1 MGARRDIN
9 KILIIGS
16 GPIMIGQ
23 ACEFDYS
30 GNQAVRA
37 LKEEGYTVI
46 LVNPNPATIMT
57 TPGTADAIYM
67 DPLEVPYLEAII
79 RAERPDAVLPT
90 MGGQTALNLT
100 MDLETAGVFERYGV
114 EVIGARTASIRM
126 AEDRGEFKLAMDRIG
141 LESAKSAFVHNL
153 EEARA
158 FLERSCVP
166 VIIRPS
172 YTLGG
177 RGGAIAYTREDFEQL
192 LDWALAES
200 PTHTAL
206 LEESLLGWKEFELE
220 VVRDAADNA
229 VIVCS
234 IENIDPM
241 GVHTGDSITVAPIQT
256 LSDATYQRMRTAAIE
271 VLREI
276 GVDCGGSN
284 VQFAVHPET
293 ERMVVIEMN
302 PRVSRSSAL
311 ASKATGFPIARCAAK
326 LAAGFTLDEVVN
338 DITGKTVS
346 CFEPALDYCAVKVP
360 RFELEKFPLG
370 YEELGTQM
378 KSVGESLAIGR
389 SFTEAFNKAIRACE
403 FGFDGIEEL
412 PELEAKTLDRM
423 IDSLHPRRLFA
434 VYTVLKRRGA
444 EALEDLA
451 KRTAYDRWFLYHLL
465 ELAELERRLSREEL
479 TEELL
484 LEAKASGLTDR
495 RIATLR
501 GEEERSV
508 RAVREGFGL
517 FAGYHFVD
525 TCAGEFD
532 ADTPYFY
539 GTYGEVDEGE
549 PLRSGGVVIL
559 ASGPNRIGQGL
570 EFDTCC
576 TLSSMAYRRLG
587 VKSVIINSNPET
599 VSTDFNVSDRL
610 YLEPLTA
617 EDVAEVL
624 RKEGLSDVVVQLGGQ
639 TPLNM
644 AEQLEAYGARV
655 VGTPVESIQGVEDRG
670 LFAALITRLGLR
682 QPANRMAGTPE
693 EVERCA
699 AEIGY
704 PVLLRPSYVLGGR
717 SMMIAYTR
725 EELLEFLAKGI
736 VITPERP
743 VLVDQ
748 FLEDAFEYDVDAVAD
763 GEFVYVGGVMQ
774 HIEAAGIHSGDSAC
788 VFPAYKSSPET
799 ERQIVEATALIARD
813 IGVRGLLN
821 IQFAVKD
828 NELYVIEVN
837 PRASRTVPFI
847 SKVSGVDLVE
857 AAVRVWQ
864 GENLQQQGLIPAA
877 DAAAAAR
884 APADVVPAGAAPAD
898 APPAGRPPGN
908 GSAADGPPLAGVGV
922 GRCITGW
929 AVKEAMFSFDR
940 FRGLDPLLGPEMR
953 STGEAIGIGAD
964 FGEAFAKAS
973 AAVGTQLPTAGR
985 VFVSVHDA
993 DKPALLAIVRELEA
1007 LGFTIAATRGTA
1019 QYLYDNGVF
1028 AEVIL
1033 KVHEGRPNI
1042 LNHLE
1047 AGRIAM
1053 VVNTP
1058 LGRFTQR
1065 DDDYIRIEALRNKV
1079 PCTTTI
1085 SAATAAVAG
1094 IRYLKQG
1101 LIEARRLPEP
1111 AAR

>member
-1 MGARRDIN
+1 MGARRDIS

-37 LKEEGYTVI
+37 LKEEGYTVV

-57 TPGTADAIYM
+57 TPGTADSIYLE
-67 DPLEVPYLEAII
+67 PLEVPYLEAII
-79 RAERPDAVLPT
+79 RTERPDAVLPT

-100 MDLETAGVFERYGV
+100 MDLQAAGVFEKYGV
-114 EVIGARTASIRM
+114 EVIGARVDSIRM
-126 AEDRGEFKLAMDRIG
+126 AEDRGEFKTVMDKIG
-141 LESAKSAFVHNL
+141 LESAKSAFVHDL
-153 EEARA
+153 DEARA
-158 FLERSCVP
+158 FLQRSGLP
-166 VIIRPS
+166 IIIRPS

-177 RGGAIAYTREDFEQL
+177 RGGAIAYSHEETEQL
-192 LDWALAES
+192 LEWALAES

-220 VVRDAADNA
+220 VIRDAADNA

-241 GVHTGDSITVAPIQT
+241 GVHTGDSITVAPVQT
-256 LSDATYQRMRTAAIE
+256 LSDRAYQRMRSAAIE
-271 VLREI
+271 VLRAV

-284 VQFAVHPET
+284 VQFAIHPET

-326 LAAGFTLDEVVN
+326 LAVGFTLDEIVN

-370 YEELGTQM
+370 YEQLGTQM

-389 SFTEAFNKAIRACE
+389 SFPEALNKAIRACE
-403 FGFDGIEEL
+403 FGFDGIQ
-412 PELEAKTLDRM
+412 ELEGVEATALDRM

-434 VYTVLKRRGA
+434 VYTLLKRRGA
-444 EALEDLA
+444 AALEELA
-451 KRTAYDRWFLYHLL
+451 ARTGYDPWFLYQLHELGKIEHRL
-465 ELAELERRLSREEL
+465 EREEL
-479 TEELL
+479 SRELL
-484 LEAKASGLTDR
+484 LEAKAAGLTDR
-495 RIATLR
+495 RIAALR
-501 GEEERSV
+501 GDAEAAV
-508 RAVREGFGL
+508 RAERERLGL

-539 GTYGEVDEGE
+539 GTYGEIDEGE
-549 PLRSGGVVIL
+549 PLEQGGVVIL

-587 VKSVIINSNPET
+587 VKTVIVNSNPET

-617 EDVAEVL
+617 EDVVEVL

-644 AEQLEAYGARV
+644 APELEAYGARV
-655 VGTPVESIQGVEDRG
+655 VGTPVESIKGVEDRG
-670 LFAALITRLGLR
+670 LFASLVTRLGLR
-682 QPANRMAGTPE
+682 QPANRMAGTVE
-693 EVERCA
+693 EVERYA

-704 PVLLRPSYVLGGR
+704 PVLLRPSFVLGGR

-763 GEFVYVGGVMQ
+763 GAQVYVAGVMQ

-788 VFPAYKSSPET
+788 VFPAYKSTPEI
-799 ERQIVEATALIARD
+799 ERRIIEATALIARD
-813 IGVRGLLN
+813 LGVRGLLN

-828 NELYVIEVN
+828 DLLYVIEVN

-847 SKVSGVDLVE
+847 SKATGIDLVD
-857 AAVRVWQ
+857 AAVRVWHGQ
-864 GENLQQQGLIPAA
+864 DLAAQGLI
-877 DAAAAAR
+877 DE
-884 APADVVPAGAAPAD
+884 
-898 APPAGRPPGN
+898 
-908 GSAADGPPLAGVGV
+908 SASGVAGVGV
-922 GRCITGW
+922 GRCITQW

-940 FRGLDPLLGPEMR
+940 FRNLDPLLGPEMR

-973 AAVGTQLPTAGR
+973 AAVGTHLPTSGR

-993 DKPALLAIVRELEA
+993 DKPSVLPIVRELQE
-1007 LGFTIAATRGTA
+1007 LGFQIAATRGTA
-1019 QYLYDNGVF
+1019 QCLYDNGVF
-1028 AEVIL
+1028 AEVML

-1042 LNHLE
+1042 LNHLQAE
-1047 AGRIAM
+1047 RVDM
-1053 VVNTP
+1053 VINTP
-1058 LGRFTQR
+1058 LGRYTQR
-1065 DDDYIRIEALRNKV
+1065 DDDYIRIESLRRKV
-1079 PCTTTI
+1079 PYTTTI

-1094 IRYLKQG
+1094 IHFLKQG
-1101 LIEARRLPEP
+1101 RIEARRLPEGP
-1111 AAR
+1111 ELPKRRSVVQNAPQGPGA